1 MAHLAEKGDG
11 FNGGNKDEY
20 AGTADGDDT
29 KKLEA

>member
-11 FNGGNKDEY
+11 LDGGNKNEY
-20 AGTADGDDT
+20 EGTADGDDT